1 MTQHDNCS
9 KSKAKTILENK
20 IWARN
25 SNFWNLNFY
34 PQIGVFLLSPSNSYQ
49 GRKMKTRGW
58 SPTEFVWRLCQ
69 IFSLKMAPRTK
80 DLQCFHIK
88 WTHCR
93 FDRTDRIWFIFAMFP
108 LHPANEFIRLRHS
121 TYSNKM
127 NLGDLNGKKAY
138 LKSGIHR
145 IKVILI
151 SLKHSLKNLIKFSV
165 N

>member
-88 WTHCR
+88 WTHCS
-93 FDRTDRIWFIFAMFP
+93 FTCFFIFRWTATQGHSQLLLLSLLMRCF
-108 LHPANEFIRLRHS
+108 HPSHF
-121 TYSNKM
+121 
-127 NLGDLNGKKAY
+127 
-138 LKSGIHR
+138 
-145 IKVILI
+145 
-151 SLKHSLKNLIKFSV
+151 SLPQR
-165 N
+165 

>member
-88 WTHCR
+88 WTHCSNR
-93 FDRTDRIWFIFAMFP
+93 ETQRCNGRKSRLGKLLSLVQKQLEKCIIEDNLFHFP
-108 LHPANEFIRLRHS
+108 L
-121 TYSNKM
+121 
-127 NLGDLNGKKAY
+127 
-138 LKSGIHR
+138 
-145 IKVILI
+145 
-151 SLKHSLKNLIKFSV
+151 KFPQDWL
-165 N
+165 